1 MAVREEEE
9 LDVDVGLKAEYACRN
24 AEAVEQLRAHGL
36 AVVGE
41 VSPEGVIEGTIRA
54 DRLADL
60 KRLDCVAYVRSVF
73 PYIAEGGADAAGET
87 PPGR

>member
-9 LDVDVGLKAEYACRN
+9 LDVDVVLKAEYACRN
-24 AEAVEQLRAHGL
+24 GEAVEQLRAHGL

-73 PYIAEGGADAAGET
+73 PYVAEGGDDAAGEP
-87 PPGR
+87 PPG

>member
-9 LDVDVGLKAEYACRN
+9 LDIDVVLKAEYACRN
-24 AEAVEQLRAHGL
+24 GEAVEQLRAQGL

-54 DRLADL
+54 DRLAGL
-60 KRLDCVAYVRSVF
+60 KRLDCVADVRSVF
-73 PYIAEGGADAAGET
+73 PYIAESGADQADET
-87 PPGR
+87 PPTR

>member
-1 MAVREEEE
+1 MAEREEEE
-9 LDVDVGLKAEYACRN
+9 LDVDVVLKAEYASRDG
-24 AEAVEQLRAHGL
+24 EAVEQLRAHGL

-73 PYIAEGGADAAGET
+73 PYIAEDGADAAGET
-87 PPGR
+87 PPG